1 MKIKRVHETMTNE
14 FEELLEKNNWT
25 LVITEKLTGVYVRI
39 EGEGFLS
46 LGCGRPTEKQAINA
60 LKIIMREDG
69 YFG

>member
-1 MKIKRVHETMTNE
+1 MKIKRVHDTMTNE
-14 FEELLEKNNWT
+14 LEELLEKNDWT

-46 LGCGRPTEKQAINA
+46 LGYERPTEKQAIDA
-60 LKIIMREDG
+60 LKREMLKDG